1 MSAVHEGPGHGEAT
15 LSLTEVKPDGTRVI
29 QSWTI
34 CDCTL
39 PALRARLGPSE
50 WESTADEET
59 TRRIA
64 NAACQ
69 PGNVVYGREAGS

>member
-1 MSAVHEGPGHGEAT
+1 VRA
-15 LSLTEVKPDGTRVI
+15 DGTRII

-39 PALRARLGPSE
+39 PALRARLGAPE

-64 NAACQ
+64 KAASQ
-69 PGNVVYGREAGS
+69 PGNVVYGGNE